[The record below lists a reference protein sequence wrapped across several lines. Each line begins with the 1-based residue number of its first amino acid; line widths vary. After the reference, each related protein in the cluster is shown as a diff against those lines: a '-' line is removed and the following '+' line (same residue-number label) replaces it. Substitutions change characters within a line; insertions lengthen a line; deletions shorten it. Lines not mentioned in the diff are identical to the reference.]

1 MSIVSIA
8 SGKNPDAMVHTALD
22 LLGGLDQFISGK
34 SALIKP
40 NLGPWI
46 PQIIPKYVNQWAT
59 TKPAIVVALIKEL
72 NNIGI
77 KDITVADGA
86 FLDLDATTQLEES
99 GMRARVEEA
108 GGKVLNLDHG
118 PHRRV
123 KVTDNLALEIA
134 EPVLNTDNLIN
145 VPVMKTHIQTKLTLG
160 IKNLKGVV
168 SPASKRAM
176 HRGDLERSLA
186 QLCNTLKP
194 KLTVIDGLIGMEG
207 LGPAVFGKPK
217 TPNLII
223 AGEDSVAV
231 DAVTASIMGHDPN
244 TIDHIVIAHELG
256 LGEINLDNVKIH
268 GIPLKEANHP
278 FEPAQLGIHNMV
290 KELGMDKIRYFGT
303 IGGFQSECTGCMD
316 TLLNALIALNSDVE
330 SLRTPVDIVIGSRDL
345 PEKIGNNVL
354 LYGRCQAKNKDQGT
368 WLSECPPSIRD
379 TYSTIA
385 KMSLSR
391 TEYLFA
397 LIKRLFKG
405 TNVNPLPH
413 WDQYKHISFPSRLS

>member
-8 SGKNPDAMVHTALD
+8 SGKDPDTMVHTALD

-34 SALIKP
+34 SVLIKP

-72 NNIGI
+72 KDIGI
-77 KDITVADGA
+77 EDITVADGA
-86 FLDLDATTQLEES
+86 FLDLDATAQFEES
-99 GMRARVEEA
+99 GMRTRVEEA
-108 GGKVLNLDHG
+108 GGKVINLDHG

-123 KVTDNLALEIA
+123 KVADNLALEIA
-134 EPVLNTDNLIN
+134 ESVLNTDNLIN

-168 SPASKRAM
+168 SPASKRVM

-186 QLCNTLKP
+186 HLCNVLKP

-207 LGPAVFGKPK
+207 SGPAVFGKPK

-223 AGEDSVAV
+223 AGRDSVAV
-231 DAVTASIMGHDPN
+231 DTVTASIMGHDPN
-244 TIDHIVIAHELG
+244 TIEHIVIAHELE
-256 LGEINLDNVKIH
+256 LGEINPDNVEIR
-268 GIPLKEANHP
+268 GTPLIDARHP
-278 FEPAQLGIHNMV
+278 FEPAQLGVHNIV

-303 IGGFQSECTGCMD
+303 IGAAHSECTGCID

-330 SLRTPVDIVIGSRDL
+330 SLRTPVDIVMGSRDL
-345 PEKIGNNVL
+345 PENVGNNVL
-354 LYGRCQAKNKDQGT
+354 LYGRCQAKNKEQGT

-379 TYSTIA
+379 TYSAIA

-405 TNVNPLPH
+405 TKVNPLPQ
-413 WDQYKHISFPSRLS
+413 WDQYKHISFP

>member
-1 MSIVSIA
+1 MR
-8 SGKNPDAMVHTALD
+8 AMV
-22 LLGGLDQFISGK
+22 
-34 SALIKP
+34 
-40 NLGPWI
+40 
-46 PQIIPKYVNQWAT
+46 
-59 TKPAIVVALIKEL
+59 
-72 NNIGI
+72 
-77 KDITVADGA
+77 
-86 FLDLDATTQLEES
+86 EE
-99 GMRARVEEA
+99 V
-108 GGKVLNLDHG
+108 GGKVLNLDNG

-123 KVTDNLALEIA
+123 KVADNLALEIA
-134 EPVLNTDNLIN
+134 ESVLKTDNLIN
-145 VPVMKTHIQTKLTLG
+145 VPVMKTHVQTKLTLG

-168 SPASKRAM
+168 SPASKRVM

-186 QLCNTLKP
+186 QLCNELKP

-207 LGPAVFGKPK
+207 FGPAVFGKPK

-223 AGEDSVAV
+223 AGKDSVAV

-244 TIDHIVIAHELG
+244 TIDHIVIAQELG
-256 LGEINLDNVKIH
+256 LGEINPDNVEIR
-268 GIPLKEANHP
+268 GTPLSEASHP
-278 FEPAQLGIHNMV
+278 FEPAQLGVHNVV
-290 KELGMDKIRYFGT
+290 KELGMDKIHYFGT
-303 IGGFQSECTGCMD
+303 IGAAQSECTGCID

-330 SLRTPVDIVIGSRDL
+330 SLRTPTDLVIGSRDL
-345 PEKIGNNVL
+345 PENVGNNVL
-354 LYGRCQAKNKDQGT
+354 LYGRCQAKNKDHGT

-413 WDQYKHISFPSRLS
+413 WDQYKHISFP